1 MAYGILRDSVTSGS
15 AKNRLSLVTMAA
27 WKGRGRES
35 ERERERER
43 ERDRQKVREK
53 LQERKKKKVN
63 SKITNNL
70 LFHDIVISISD
81 IHILAFPLYFFLFRV
96 PDFSTISEFTEIAIN
111 VFMFVF

>member
-1 MAYGILRDSVTSGS
+1 MAYGILRDSVASGS
-15 AKNRLSLVTMAA
+15 AKNRLSLESMAA

-35 ERERERER
+35 ERERETDRQTESER
-43 ERDRQKVREK
+43 EIA
-53 LQERKKKKVN
+53 KKKVN
-63 SKITNNL
+63 SKITNDL